1 MKNIVV
7 DYRNGLITLSS
18 AFERKA
24 FTPGTAEY
32 AQLLEVRHEF
42 PDFRLETRQFK
53 TNTAQDRYK
62 GLTYEYMRW
71 YIGEVE
77 SKELAP
83 AVLEGLES
91 MIRNSLGHSTGKRYP
106 TIKKWFLT
114 RYPEFAEFG
123 MSEEQVQKY
132 RDGKAALEAAKAAE
146 EAEKAAKITELP
158 LSDPKIPA

>member
-7 DYRNGLITLSS
+7 DYHNGKISLSS

-32 AQLLEVRHEF
+32 AQLMEVRHEF

-53 TNTAQDRYK
+53 TNTTQDRYK
-62 GLTYEYMRW
+62 GLTYPYMRW

-77 SKELAP
+77 SKENVP
-83 AVLEGLES
+83 AVLDALES
-91 MIRNSLGHSTGKRYP
+91 LIRISKGHSTNRRYP
-106 TIKKWFLT
+106 LVKKWFLN

-132 RDGKAALEAAKAAE
+132 RADKAALEAAKAS
-146 EAEKAAKITELP
+146 KITEL
-158 LSDPKIPA
+158 LAADSEKTA

>member
-7 DYRNGLITLSS
+7 DYRKGLITLSS

-24 FTPGTAEY
+24 FTPGTTEY

-71 YIGEVE
+71 YIGKVE
-77 SKELAP
+77 SKENAP

-91 MIRNSLGHSTGKRYP
+91 MIDNSLGHSTGKRYP
-106 TIKKWFLT
+106 TIKKWFLN

-123 MSEEQVQKY
+123 MTEEQVQKY
-132 RDGKAALEAAKAAE
+132 RAEKAALEAAKAA
-146 EAEKAAKITELP
+146 KITELP
-158 LSDPKIPA
+158 ISDPKIPA

>member
-7 DYRNGLITLSS
+7 DYRKGLITLSS

-42 PDFRLETRQFK
+42 PDFLLETRQFK
-53 TNTAQDRYK
+53 TNTKQDRYK

-71 YIGEVE
+71 YIEKVE
-77 SKELAP
+77 TKENAP

-91 MIRNSLGHSTGKRYP
+91 LIDISRGHSTSRRYP
-106 TIKKWFLT
+106 TVKKWFLN

-123 MSEEQVQKY
+123 MTEEQVQKY
-132 RDGKAALEAAKAAE
+132 RADKAALEAAKD
-146 EAEKAAKITELP
+146 AKITELP
-158 LSDPKIPA
+158 IAETEIPA